1 MEGILWST
9 YDEEYAFILG
19 SLTTKLQ
26 RGDTCVK
33 SLFVCPL
40 RITTC
45 GGVKELKVHRVRN

>member
-26 RGDTCVK
+26 RGDICVR